1 MYRPANMTPSVLI
14 LVYNLS
20 SRAIWNTD
28 ELLVLELIS
37 LLQRAL
43 ATSCVTAATLGT
55 GAFGGVD
62 LVRKRDSCVRLWCGH
77 RSMFEHVATLGTGA
91 FGEVDL
97 VRKRDSCVLFA
108 LKTLRKRDVLQRN
121 QVAHVKA
128 ERDILAEADNEW
140 VVKLYYSFQ
149 VTSLRSHFLCL
160 SVCHSVWSWCTFCH
174 SSIVSV
180 CCHVLMHWFN

>member
-1 MYRPANMTPSVLI
+1 MFIFVHSY
-14 LVYNLS
+14 
-20 SRAIWNTD
+20 
-28 ELLVLELIS
+28 
-37 LLQRAL
+37 
-43 ATSCVTAATLGT
+43 
-55 GAFGGVD
+55 
-62 LVRKRDSCVRLWCGH
+62 

-108 LKTLRKRDVLQRN
+108 LKTLRKRDVLRRN

-149 VTSLRSHFLCL
+149 VRS
-160 SVCHSVWSWCTFCH
+160 TFYTH
-174 SSIVSV
+174 TRTHTHTWIY
-180 CCHVLMHWFN
+180 HLPYGFAWI